1 MRNFVIQP
9 NLAISE
15 NGFLFMPNSG
25 ETFTVNEIG
34 SKIMMLL
41 KEGKNEN
48 EIIEQLLEE
57 YDVDRTTLEKDMND
71 FLSQLKNYRVVEE
84 K

>member
-1 MRNFVIQP
+1 MRNFNIPP

-15 NGFLFMPNSG
+15 NGFIFMPTSG

-34 SKIMMLL
+34 SRILKLL
-41 KEGKNEN
+41 QQGQSEN
-48 EIIEQLLEE
+48 EIIEQILSE
-57 YDVDRTTLEKDMND
+57 YDVDRTTLEKDLND
-71 FLSQLKNYRVVEE
+71 FLGQLKNYRVVEE

>member
-1 MRNFVIQP
+1 MRNFVIPP

-34 SKIMMLL
+34 SKIMTLL